1 MLYKQIYVCFYFI
14 NKCIS
19 EYEMKSISVYVF
31 ASLIVKKER
40 SMSYENWGKEI
51 SLPATSLF
59 RSVKDLRKAKLATET
74 VDGDVPNYQN
84 AEKFLL
90 YGFPF
95 CFSAEKGKLVRG
107 FKTGIDATSLQSE
120 FADGDYPAVWAHHEG
135 DVKGFEVKPLH
146 SCIPDQIAN
155 DRMDKVL
162 YELLALLDVLRIG
175 QAREVKAAQK
185 KIKEILND
193 HE

>member
-1 MLYKQIYVCFYFI
+1 M
-14 NKCIS
+14 
-19 EYEMKSISVYVF
+19 EYEMKSISVYVL
-31 ASLIVKKER
+31 ACLIVRKER
-40 SMSYENWGKEI
+40 FGSYEKWGKEI
-51 SLPATSLF
+51 GLSAASLF
-59 RSVKDLRKAKLATET
+59 RSVKDLRKAKLVTET

-107 FKTGIDATSLQSE
+107 FKTGVDASSLKSE
-120 FADGDYPAVWAHHEG
+120 FAEGDYPAVWAHYEG

-146 SCIPDQIAN
+146 SCVPDQIT
-155 DRMDKVL
+155 DDLMDKNL

-175 QAREVKAAQK
+175 QAREVQAAQK
-185 KIKEILND
+185 KIKEILD
-193 HE
+193 RP